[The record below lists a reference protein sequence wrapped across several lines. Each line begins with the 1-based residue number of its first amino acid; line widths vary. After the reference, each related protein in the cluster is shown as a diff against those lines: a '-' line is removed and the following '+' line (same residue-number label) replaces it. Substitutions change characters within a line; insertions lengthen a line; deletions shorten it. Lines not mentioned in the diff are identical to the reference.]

1 MYQGNCA
8 TKLETTEQLD
18 LKPEVINSWL
28 KKYQFKRVNAN
39 DPEQKGFVMD
49 ICWALYGQD
58 HDYSLLT

>member
-8 TKLETTEQLD
+8 TKLEKTEQLD

-28 KKYQFKRVNAN
+28 KKHQFKRVNAN

-49 ICWALYGQD
+49 ICWALYG
-58 HDYSLLT
+58 